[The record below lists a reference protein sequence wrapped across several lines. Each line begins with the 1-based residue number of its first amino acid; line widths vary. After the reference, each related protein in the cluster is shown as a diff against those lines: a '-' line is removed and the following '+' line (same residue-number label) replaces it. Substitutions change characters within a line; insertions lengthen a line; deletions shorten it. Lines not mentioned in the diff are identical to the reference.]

1 MACSNYT
8 LKGIASACKN
18 SIGGVKAVFVAMRA
32 EASNVL
38 TGSVSDGILTPT
50 SGFKSAFK
58 KYAVRKSSSSATS
71 TLQTSD
77 TAGNTWQTELSLQFM
92 KQDAAKRNEIMAL
105 CSEETIVIFVD
116 GNGNGWVLGWD
127 YPVEVSAGT
136 AETGTA
142 MSDLNG
148 YNLTLTDNSI
158 ELPYQ
163 LDNTSVTELLT
174 VE

>member
-8 LKGIASACKN
+8 LKGIAAACKN
-18 SIGGVKAVFVAMRA
+18 SIGGVKAVFVAMRGD
-32 EASNVL
+32 ASAVL
-38 TGSVSDGILTPT
+38 AGAVTDGILTPKD
-50 SGFKSAFK
+50 GFDTAFK

-77 TAGNTWQTELSLQFM
+77 TAGNSWQTELSLQFM
-92 KQDAAKRNEIMAL
+92 KQDAAKRNEVMAL
-105 CSEETIVIFVD
+105 CSEETVVIFVD

-142 MSDLNG
+142 MTDLNG

-163 LDNTSVTELLT
+163 LDNASVTVLLNAK
-174 VE
+174 